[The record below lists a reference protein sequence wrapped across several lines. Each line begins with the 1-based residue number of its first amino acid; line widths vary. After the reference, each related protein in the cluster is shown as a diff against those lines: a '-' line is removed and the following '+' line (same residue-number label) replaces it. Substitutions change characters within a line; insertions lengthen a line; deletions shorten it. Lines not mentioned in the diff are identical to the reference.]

1 MGPGV
6 SWLALIGII
15 ASRGI
20 DPTVG
25 LIPTQP
31 FSDAGQTIDP
41 SVSLPTAIE
50 TIPAP
55 TAAPDPEDEPPALCA
70 CFHGFAVNPPTAD
83 QPLVDLPLRIFAHS
97 ERLVEP
103 IIVAPAARKRLAI
116 VESRTTG
123 VLESA
128 RDPAVAGRPS
138 ASILSLIRIGTPASG
153 PPVSL

>member
-1 MGPGV
+1 MPVRTSNKSAACATLCAIGPGV

-20 DPTVG
+20 EPTVG

-31 FSDAGQTIDP
+31 FKEAGQTIDP

-55 TAAPDPEDEPPALCA
+55 TAAPEPEDEPPALCA
-70 CFHGFAVNPPTAD
+70 CFQGLAVSPPTAD
-83 QPLVDLPLRIFAHS
+83 QPLVDFPERIFAHS
-97 ERLVEP
+97 ERFVEP

-123 VLESA
+123 VSA
-128 RDPAVAGRPS
+128 R
-138 ASILSLIRIGTPASG
+138 AS
-153 PPVSL
+153 